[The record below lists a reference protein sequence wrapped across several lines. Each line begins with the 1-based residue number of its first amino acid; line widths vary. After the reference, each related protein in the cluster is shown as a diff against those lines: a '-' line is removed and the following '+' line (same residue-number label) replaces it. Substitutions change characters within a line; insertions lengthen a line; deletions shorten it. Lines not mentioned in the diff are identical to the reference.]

1 MSNRYSKTGF
11 TQREIDTLENLSSKI
26 EIIYNRRIGKDDSEQ
41 ALIRLL
47 RAREQIRSAIVI
59 SNEWK
64 KDEKL

>member
-11 TQREIDTLENLSSKI
+11 TQREIDTLEKLSSKI
-26 EIIYNRRIGKDDSEQ
+26 EIIYKRRIEKDDSEQ

-47 RAREQIRSAIVI
+47 RAREQIRSAIFL